1 RATNNCGGRQ
11 RRRKTT
17 SSPVKLF
24 EVQLDPRV
32 LADQSHGRQ
41 SDRARKGGSDTEPL
55 PPLHHYS
62 VLPLVDHHMAVR
74 LLYVRMLMERL

>member
-1 RATNNCGGRQ
+1 M
-11 RRRKTT
+11 
-17 SSPVKLF
+17 
-24 EVQLDPRV
+24 QLDPRV